1 MRSAG
6 LLIAILDGS
15 SIIPHPQ
22 SHDMTEPTHSRTV
35 VLTNAAGLHLRA
47 ANLFVQLA
55 IKYESNIEVVKNSQR
70 VDGKSI
76 MNLLMLGAVNGSELR
91 IEATGN
97 DAEAALGALAELMA
111 NRFYEDDLEP
121 T

>member
-1 MRSAG
+1 
-6 LLIAILDGS
+6 
-15 SIIPHPQ
+15 
-22 SHDMTEPTHSRTV
+22 MTESTLSRTV
-35 VLTNAAGLHLRA
+35 VLTNTAGLHLRA

-55 IKYESNIEVVKNSQR
+55 VKYDSKVEVIKDSQR

-91 IEATGN
+91 IEVTGN
-97 DAEAALGALAELMA
+97 DAQAAIDALA
-111 NRFYEDDLEP
+111 DLVAKKFFEVDQEP

>member
-1 MRSAG
+1 
-6 LLIAILDGS
+6 
-15 SIIPHPQ
+15 
-22 SHDMTEPTHSRTV
+22 MTEPTLTRTV
-35 VLTNAAGLHLRA
+35 VLTNTAGLHLRA

-55 IKYESNIEVVKNSQR
+55 VKFESKLEVIKDSQS

-91 IEATGN
+91 IEATGC
-97 DAEAALGALAELMA
+97 DAQAALDALADLVA
-111 NRFYEDDLEP
+111 KKFYEDDQEP